1 MTVSREDDVM
11 FCSNPMFE
19 RSLFVGAHLDDI
31 ELAAGGTAARL
42 VEAGARVRFLV
53 MSPSDYTSY
62 DGSHYRE
69 ADVAVAEGREAA
81 ATLGVKE
88 IDVLSFPAK
97 DVENHS
103 TVVESINKVVDDFRP
118 TMVFTH
124 WPFDTHRS
132 HANTALATIA
142 ASRYY
147 NSVVMYEPI
156 TPSGRS
162 YVGFRPQ
169 LYINI
174 DDTIEKK
181 LQALRQHK
189 SEYTKYGEQWIE
201 GVEARSRYRGYEMR
215 ARYGEAFEVSRLEGV
230 LA

>member
-1 MTVSREDDVM
+1 MTVLD
-11 FCSNPMFE
+11 NPMFQ

-31 ELAAGGTAARL
+31 ELAAGGVAAALVRL
-42 VEAGARVRFLV
+42 GAEVRFLV
-53 MSPSDYTSY
+53 MSSSEYTSY
-62 DGSHYRE
+62 DGTRHRE
-69 ADVAVAEGREAA
+69 AEVALAEGRAA
-81 ATLGVKE
+81 ADALGVKQL
-88 IDVLSFPAK
+88 DVLAFPAK

-103 TVVESINKVVDDFRP
+103 TVVEAINAVVDEFVP

-169 LYINI
+169 LYIGI
-174 DDTIEKK
+174 DDTIEQK
-181 LQALRQHK
+181 LSALRCHR
-189 SEYTKYGEQWIE
+189 SEYEKYGEQWLE
-201 GVEARSRYRGYEMR
+201 GVKARARYRGYEMQ
-215 ARYGEAFEVSRLEGV
+215 AQFGEAFEVSRLEA
-230 LA
+230 LLTWSSSR

>member
-1 MTVSREDDVM
+1 MNVTG
-11 FCSNPMFE
+11 NPMFE

-31 ELAAGGTAARL
+31 ELAAGGAAAKL
-42 VEAGARVRFLV
+42 VQAGAEVRFLV
-53 MSPSDYTSY
+53 MSASDYQSY
-62 DGSHYRE
+62 DGTHHRD
-69 ADVAVAEGREAA
+69 ADIAEVEGREAA
-81 ATLGVKE
+81 MALGVKE
-88 IDVLSFPAK
+88 IDILDFPAK

-103 TVVESINKVVDDFRP
+103 TVVEAINEVVDTFRP

-147 NSVVMYEPI
+147 NSVLMYEPI

-169 LYINI
+169 LYISI
-174 DDTIEKK
+174 DETVDLK
-181 LQALRQHK
+181 LEALRCHR
-189 SEYTKYGEQWIE
+189 SEYQKYGEQWIE
-201 GVEARSRYRGYEMR
+201 GVEARARYRGYEMR
-215 ARYGEAFEVSRLEGV
+215 ARYGEAFEVSRLEA
-230 LA
+230 LFS

>member
-1 MTVSREDDVM
+1 ML
-11 FCSNPMFE
+11 CSNPMFE

-42 VEAGARVRFLV
+42 VLAGAQVRFLV
-53 MSPSDYTSY
+53 MSTSEYTSY
-62 DGSHYRE
+62 NGSHFRD
-69 ADVAVAEGREAA
+69 ADVATEEGYEAA
-81 ATLGVKE
+81 ATLGVKDLD
-88 IDVLSFPAK
+88 ILQFPAK

-103 TVVESINKVVDDFRP
+103 TVVEAINEIVDDFRP

-147 NSVVMYEPI
+147 NSVLMYEPI

-169 LYINI
+169 LYMNI
-174 DDTIEKK
+174 DDTIEPK
-181 LQALRQHK
+181 LQALRCHR
-189 SEYTKYGEQWIE
+189 SELEKYGEQWIE

-215 ARYGEAFEVSRLEGV
+215 AQYGEAFEVSRLEAV

>member
-1 MTVSREDDVM
+1 M

-42 VEAGARVRFLV
+42 VQTGAQVRFLV
-53 MSPSDYTSY
+53 MSSSEYTSY
-62 DGSHYRE
+62 SGSHFRD
-69 ADVAVAEGREAA
+69 ADVAKEEGYEAA

-88 IDVLSFPAK
+88 LDILQFPAK

-103 TVVESINKVVDDFRP
+103 TVVEAINEIIDDFRP

-147 NSVVMYEPI
+147 NSVLMYEPI

-169 LYINI
+169 LYMSI
-174 DDTIEKK
+174 DDTIELK
-181 LQALRQHK
+181 LQALRCHR
-189 SEYTKYGEQWIE
+189 SELEKYGEQWIE

-215 ARYGEAFEVSRLEGV
+215 ARYGEAYEVSRLEAV
-230 LA
+230 LS

>member
-1 MTVSREDDVM
+1 M
-11 FCSNPMFE
+11 NPMFE
-19 RSLFVGAHLDDI
+19 RCLFVGAHLDDI
-31 ELAAGGTAARL
+31 ELAAGGTAAKL
-42 VEAGARVRFLV
+42 VKAGSQVQFLV
-53 MSPSDYTSY
+53 MSTSEYTSY
-62 DGSHYRE
+62 DGSRYRD
-69 ADVAVAEGREAA
+69 ADVAVAEGQEAA
-81 ATLGVKE
+81 SVLGVEK
-88 IDVLSFPAK
+88 IDIRSFPAK
-97 DVENHS
+97 DIENHS
-103 TVVESINKVVDDFRP
+103 QVVEAINEVVDTFEP

-169 LYINI
+169 LYISI
-174 DDTIEKK
+174 DETLEQK
-181 LQALRQHK
+181 LQALRCHR
-189 SEYTKYGEQWIE
+189 SEYAKYGEQWIE

-215 ARYGEAFEVSRLEGV
+215 ARYGEAFEVSRLEGI
-230 LA
+230 LD

>member
-1 MTVSREDDVM
+1 M

-42 VEAGARVRFLV
+42 VAAGAGVRFLV
-53 MSPSDYTSY
+53 MSSSAYTSY
-62 DGSHYRE
+62 DGTHFRE

-81 ATLGVKE
+81 DALGVKE
-88 IDVLSFPAK
+88 LDILAFPAK
-97 DVENHS
+97 DIDNHS
-103 TVVESINKVVDDFRP
+103 SVVEEINRVVDEFRP

-147 NSVVMYEPI
+147 NSILMYEPI

-169 LYINI
+169 VYVNI
-174 DDTIEKK
+174 DETIDAK
-181 LQALRQHK
+181 LQALRCHR
-189 SEYTKYGEQWIE
+189 SEYAKYGEQWIE
-201 GVEARSRYRGYEMR
+201 GVEARSRYRGYEMS
-215 ARYGEAFEVSRLEGV
+215 ARFGEAFEVSRLEA
-230 LA
+230 LLS

>member
-1 MTVSREDDVM
+1 MILPV
-11 FCSNPMFE
+11 NPMFE

-31 ELAAGGTAARL
+31 ELAAGGTAAKL
-42 VEAGARVRFLV
+42 VRTGAQVRFLV
-53 MSPSDYTSY
+53 MSSSGYTNY
-62 DGSHYRE
+62 DGTRYRD
-69 ADVAVAEGREAA
+69 ADVAMAEGREAA
-81 ATLGVKE
+81 AALGVQD
-88 IDVLSFPAK
+88 ISILPFPAK

-103 TVVESINKVVDDFRP
+103 TVVEAINEVIDALRP
-118 TMVFTH
+118 TMIFTH

-147 NSVVMYEPI
+147 NSVIMYEPI

-169 LYINI
+169 LYISI
-174 DDTIEKK
+174 DDTIEQK
-181 LQALRQHK
+181 LQALRCHR
-189 SEYTKYGEQWIE
+189 SEYEKYGEQWIE

-215 ARYGEAFEVSRLEGV
+215 ARFGEAFEVSRLEA
-230 LA
+230 LLS